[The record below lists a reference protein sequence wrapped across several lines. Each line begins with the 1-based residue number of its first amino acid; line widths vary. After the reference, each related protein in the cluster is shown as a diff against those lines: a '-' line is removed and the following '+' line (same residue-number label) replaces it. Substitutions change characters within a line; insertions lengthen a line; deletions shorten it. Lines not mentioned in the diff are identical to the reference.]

1 MFHNHHHHARIV
13 LLELR
18 KNDKYNHYHN
28 YWWYICVY
36 VFGLMVVVVVVVLMI
51 LIYLIIMMLAVIVIF
66 FFFMFQNTHTPRER
80 NLFANVKLFII
91 VLFIYELKKTIGIF
105 IQYSGK
111 QTNNQ
116 NNFIHSNPIFMIII
130 IIIRFFS
137 YFESNIKKKTLYV

>member
-1 MFHNHHHHARIV
+1 M
-13 LLELR
+13 
-18 KNDKYNHYHN
+18 
-28 YWWYICVY
+28 CVWPDRCRR
-36 VFGLMVVVVVVVLMI
+36 FDDPNI
-51 LIYLIIMMLAVIVIF
+51 LIIMMLAVIVIF

-111 QTNNQ
+111 QTNNNQ
-116 NNFIHSNPIFMIII
+116 NNFIHSNPIFTII

-137 YFESNIKKKTLYV
+137 YFESNIKNFICLVFHSSMLFFVLHTNFTSKKQKQTSREFKILFIFVILF